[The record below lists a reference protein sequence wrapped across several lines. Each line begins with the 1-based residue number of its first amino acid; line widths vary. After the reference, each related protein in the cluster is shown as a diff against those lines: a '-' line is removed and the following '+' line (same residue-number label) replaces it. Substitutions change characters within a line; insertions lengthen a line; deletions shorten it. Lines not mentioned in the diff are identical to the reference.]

1 MAHHLIGSTY
11 FDISSFAG
19 RYGLDETQ
27 VAALVD
33 GAPESLDTLRE
44 IADLLVS
51 LQSALQSA
59 ESRIAQLELHA
70 PTSTD
75 YLLILE

>member
-1 MAHHLIGSTY
+1 MAHHLTGSTS
-11 FDISSFAG
+11 FDVANFIG
-19 RYGLDETQ
+19 RYSDDDTQ
-27 VAALVD
+27 VSALVD

-44 IADLLVS
+44 IATLLVS
-51 LQSALQSA
+51 LQTALQSA

-75 YLLILE
+75 HLLILE